1 MVIGKA
7 DSIRFWALA
16 AAILLT
22 GCAKEK
28 ETFFASRAQPLPP
41 AVRQILRDAVLGQ
54 PDLAS
59 LHDPQETTAGAWHC
73 AQDFYRQRDFR
84 PVWSTSLGP
93 SRQAAALIAAIPAL
107 AAEGLDTRRYS
118 VERLTALAQEVKDT
132 KSLDGADAQQRL
144 SDLDLELTFTYL
156 SLAADLAA
164 GSLQPE
170 KLGVEWSVKRP
181 APSPEA
187 YEASLE
193 QALGAKTPDE
203 MLKDLRTLTP
213 RHDGY
218 QRLTQALASYR
229 AIAARGG
236 WGEVPAGPPLKTGDG
251 GPRVAALRARLAA
264 TGDLAASPA
273 TPGAPAVDRYDEAL
287 AAAVSHFQRR
297 HGLEPTGKVD
307 GETLAELNVPAEER
321 VRQIEVNLERWRWM
335 PASLGDRY
343 IEVNV
348 PDYRLDVVEDG
359 QVPLTMRTI
368 VGKPKSRTP
377 IFSSR
382 MSNLQLNPVW
392 NLPNDIVRKEIAPKL
407 AADPGYLRRHGMVLV
422 RVGGSQEGAVRPAA
436 ANLSKL
442 GKGSPYRLRQRSGAD
457 NALGQVK
464 FLFPNP
470 FDVYLHGTTS
480 PRLFARTERGLS
492 HGCIRLEKPQDL
504 AAYLLKDDPKWTP
517 ETIEAAIATGEH
529 RTISLPRPLP
539 VYILYWTAWVDAD
552 GTVELRR
559 DLYGHD
565 AAVEQALAHEPPVWI
580 EPRALREQLIAAK
593 PANPA
598 WARAALRGL
607 PGRPGHPPSS

>member
-1 MVIGKA
+1 MKVKASIG
-7 DSIRFWALA
+7 FWALA
-16 AAILLT
+16 AITIFT
-22 GCAKEK
+22 GCAGEK
-28 ETFFASRAQPLPP
+28 ENLFVPRSQPLPP
-41 AVRQILRDAVLGQ
+41 QVMLVLRDAVLSH

-59 LHDPQETTAGAWHC
+59 LHDPKETAGAWHDLR
-73 AQDFYRQRDFR
+73 DFYGKRGYR
-84 PVWSTSLGP
+84 PVWSTGAGP
-93 SRQAAALIAAIPAL
+93 SRQASALIAAIPVL

-118 VERLTALAQEVKDT
+118 VDRLAALAQEVRDT
-132 KSLDGADAQQRL
+132 KTFEGADAQHQL
-144 SDLDLELTFTYL
+144 SDLDLELTYTYL
-156 SLAADLAA
+156 SLAEDLAA

-170 KLGVEWSVKRP
+170 KLGVQWSVKRP
-181 APSPEA
+181 AASPGA

-203 MLKDLRTLTP
+203 MLRNLRALIP

-218 QRLTQALASYR
+218 QRLTHALASYR

-236 WGEVPAGPPLKTGDG
+236 WGEVPAGPPLNTGDG

-264 TGDLAASPA
+264 SGDLAAA
-273 TPGAPAVDRYDEAL
+273 TPAADGYDEAV

-307 GETLAELNVPAEER
+307 GDTLAELNVPAEER

-348 PDYRLDVVEDG
+348 PDFHLDVVEG
-359 QVPLTMRTI
+359 GAVPLTMRAI
-368 VGKPKSRTP
+368 VGKPKNRTP

-382 MSNLQLNPVW
+382 MDNLQLNPVW
-392 NLPNDIVRKEIAPKL
+392 NLPNSIVRKEIAPKL
-407 AADPGYLRRHGMVLV
+407 ASDPGYLRRHGMVLIRV
-422 RVGGSQEGAVRPAA
+422 RGNHEGAVRPAA

-442 GKGSPYRLRQRSGAD
+442 GRGSPYRLRQRSGAN

-464 FLFPNP
+464 FVFPNP

-529 RTISLPRPLP
+529 KTISLPRPIP

-552 GTVELRR
+552 GTIELRR

-565 AAVEQALAHEPPVWI
+565 ATVAQALAHEPPVWI
-580 EPRALREQLIAAK
+580 ELKALREQLIAAK

-598 WARAALRGL
+598 SARAALRGL
-607 PGRPGHPPSS
+607 PGHPGHPPSS

>member
-1 MVIGKA
+1 MSRAKA
-7 DSIRFWALA
+7 TFCFWALA
-16 AAILLT
+16 TVAGLT
-22 GCAKEK
+22 DCAGDK
-28 ETFFASRAQPLPP
+28 ETFFVSGAQPLPP
-41 AVRQILRDAVLGQ
+41 EVRLALRDAVLGQ

-59 LHDPQETTAGAWHC
+59 LHDPQETAGAWRGV
-73 AQDFYRQRDFR
+73 QDFYGRRDYR
-84 PVWSTSLGP
+84 PVWSTSVGP

-118 VERLTALAQEVKDT
+118 VERLAALAREVKDT
-132 KSLDGADAQQRL
+132 SSFDGADAQRRL
-144 SDLDLELTFTYL
+144 ADLDVELTFIYL

-181 APSPEA
+181 AAGPGA
-187 YEASLE
+187 YESSLQ
-193 QALGAKTPDE
+193 QALGAKTPGE
-203 MLKDLRTLTP
+203 MLKNLRAMAP

-218 QRLTQALASYR
+218 QRLTQGLAAYR

-236 WGEVPAGPPLKTGDG
+236 WGEVPPGPPLKPGDS

-264 TGDLAASPA
+264 SGDLA
-273 TPGAPAVDRYDEAL
+273 TNGTDGYDEAV

-297 HGLEPTGKVD
+297 HGLEPTGKVGD
-307 GETLAELNVPAEER
+307 ETLAELNVPAEER
-321 VRQIEVNLERWRWM
+321 VRQIAVNLERWRWM

-348 PDYRLDVVEDG
+348 PDFRLDVVEG
-359 QVPLTMRTI
+359 GAVPLTMRAV

-382 MSNLQLNPVW
+382 MAYLQLNPEW
-392 NLPNDIVRKEIAPKL
+392 NLPDDIAANEIAPKL
-407 AADPGYLRRHGMVLV
+407 AADPGYLARHDMELIRGW
-422 RVGGSQEGAVRPAA
+422 GDKEEAVSPASA
-436 ANLSKL
+436 DLSKL

-457 NALGQVK
+457 NPLGQVK

-480 PRLFARTERGLS
+480 PHLFARTARSFS
-492 HGCIRLEKPQDL
+492 HGCVRLEKPQDL

-517 ETIEAAIATGEH
+517 ETIEDAIATGEH
-529 RTISLPRPLP
+529 QTISLPRPLP

-580 EPRALREQLIAAK
+580 ERRALREEVIAAK
-593 PANPA
+593 WTNPA
-598 WARAALRGL
+598 SARAGL
-607 PGRPGHPPSS
+607 PGLRARPPSS

>member
-1 MVIGKA
+1 
-7 DSIRFWALA
+7 SF
-16 AAILLT
+16 
-22 GCAKEK
+22 
-28 ETFFASRAQPLPP
+28 
-41 AVRQILRDAVLGQ
+41 
-54 PDLAS
+54 
-59 LHDPQETTAGAWHC
+59 
-73 AQDFYRQRDFR
+73 
-84 PVWSTSLGP
+84 
-93 SRQAAALIAAIPAL
+93 
-107 AAEGLDTRRYS
+107 EGT
-118 VERLTALAQEVKDT
+118 
-132 KSLDGADAQQRL
+132 DAQHQL
-144 SDLDLELTFTYL
+144 SDLDVELTFTYL
-156 SLAADLAA
+156 SLAGDLSA

-181 APSPEA
+181 PTGPEA
-187 YEASLE
+187 GESSLV
-193 QALGAKTPDE
+193 QALGAKTPGE
-203 MLKDLRTLTP
+203 MLENLRSLTP
-213 RHDGY
+213 RHAGY
-218 QRLTQALASYR
+218 QRLNQALAAYR

-236 WGEVPAGPPLKTGDG
+236 WGEVQAGPPLKAGDR
-251 GPRVAALRARLAA
+251 GPRVAALRTRLGASS
-264 TGDLAASPA
+264 DLAAPPA
-273 TPGAPAVDRYDEAL
+273 TPGAPPADRYDETV
-287 AAAVSHFQRR
+287 AAGVSHFQSR
-297 HGLEPTGKVD
+297 HGLEPTGKVSD
-307 GETLAELNVPAEER
+307 ETLAELNVPVEAR
-321 VRQIEVNLERWRWM
+321 IRQIEVNLERWRWM

-343 IEVNV
+343 ILVNV
-348 PDYRLDVVEDG
+348 PDFRLDVVEG
-359 QVPLTMRTI
+359 GAVPLTMRAI

-382 MSNLQLNPVW
+382 MSSLQLNPVW

-407 AADPGYLRRHGMVLV
+407 ASDPGYLRRHGMVLIRV
-422 RVGGSQEGAVRPAA
+422 RGNQEGAVRPAA

-529 RTISLPRPLP
+529 KTISLPRPLP
-539 VYILYWTAWVDAD
+539 VYILYWTAWVDDD

-565 AAVEQALAHEPPVWI
+565 ATVEQALAHEPPVWI
-580 EPRALREQLIAAK
+580 EPRALREQLIAEK

-598 WARAALRGL
+598 SARAALRGHF
-607 PGRPGHPPSS
+607 GHPPSS